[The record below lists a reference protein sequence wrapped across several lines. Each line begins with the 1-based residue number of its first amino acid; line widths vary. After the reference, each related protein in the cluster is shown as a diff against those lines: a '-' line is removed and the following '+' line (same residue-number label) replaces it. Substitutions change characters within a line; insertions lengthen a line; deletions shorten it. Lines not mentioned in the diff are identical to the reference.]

1 MGAVSSSTEGV
12 FSRRG
17 DLMDKV
23 SGGPGLVV
31 EWEAGLERGAEE
43 RGVGEICKEA
53 LPLCLSL
60 APE

>member
-1 MGAVSSSTEGV
+1 
-12 FSRRG
+12 
-17 DLMDKV
+17 MDKV